1 MPKKMNILYLTQ
13 YFPPDKG
20 AAQMRA
26 WEMAQN
32 LTRLGHQV
40 TVVTEFPNHPLGI
53 IPRKYRLALFARELL
68 GGVEVIRC
76 YVKPSPRKNL
86 LNRMVFH
93 LSFLLTS
100 IMAAAK
106 LRTRYD
112 LVYATSSPLFVGLS
126 GHIIGRMRGI
136 PFVFEV
142 RDLWLDAAVAL
153 GVAKNKLFIRT
164 ARWIEKLCYG
174 GATRVVAVTQGFY
187 RNALKKGVDPRK
199 AEIVYNGANVEL
211 FRPLKDR
218 REIKRKHGYE
228 GKFVVLYAGN
238 FGLVHGMHT
247 LVETVSLLVEEKQT
261 EFLFVGEGPLKAE
274 VMRLREE
281 RPLPNLKV
289 LDDVPTS
296 QIVEY
301 FNLAD
306 VCLVP
311 AKRNEFSC
319 GLLPVKMFDA
329 WACGRPII
337 LSVDG
342 EAQEHLKKAKAGLW
356 VEPDDSQGIA
366 DAIRYLSRNPELGE
380 QYGRNGRE
388 YVKRHFSRRSQA
400 ERLERILLQIAR
412 RH

>member
-1 MPKKMNILYLTQ
+1 MNILYLTQ

-20 AAQMRA
+20 AAQIRA

-32 LTRLGHQV
+32 LTRLGHKI

-53 IPRKYRLALFARELL
+53 IPPKYKLTFFARELL
-68 GGVEVIRC
+68 DGVEVIRC

-86 LNRMVFH
+86 INRMVFH

-100 IMAAAK
+100 IIAAAK
-106 LRTRYD
+106 LKSRYD

-126 GHIIGRMRGI
+126 GHIIGKMKGI

-153 GVAKNKLFIRT
+153 GEAKNKLFIRA
-164 ARWIEKLCYG
+164 ARWMENLCYH
-174 GATRVVAVTQGFY
+174 GATRVVAVTKGCY
-187 RNALKKGVDPRK
+187 RNALEKRLDPKK
-199 AEIVYNGANVEL
+199 AEIVYNGANVDL
-211 FRPLKDR
+211 FKPLKDR

-247 LVETVSLLVEEKQT
+247 LVETVSLMVGEKQT

-289 LDDVPTS
+289 LDDVPTN

-301 FNLAD
+301 INLAD

-311 AKRNEFSC
+311 AKRNQFSC
-319 GLLPVKMFDA
+319 VLLPVKMFDA

-342 EAQEHLKKAKAGLW
+342 EAQEHLKKAQAGLW
-356 VEPDDSQGIA
+356 VEPEDSRGIA
-366 DAIRYLSRNPELGE
+366 DAIRYLSHNPELGE
-380 QYGRNGRE
+380 EYGKNGRE
-388 YVKRHFSRRSQA
+388 YVKRHFSRRIQA
-400 ERLERILLQIAR
+400 ERLERILLQIASR
-412 RH
+412 P